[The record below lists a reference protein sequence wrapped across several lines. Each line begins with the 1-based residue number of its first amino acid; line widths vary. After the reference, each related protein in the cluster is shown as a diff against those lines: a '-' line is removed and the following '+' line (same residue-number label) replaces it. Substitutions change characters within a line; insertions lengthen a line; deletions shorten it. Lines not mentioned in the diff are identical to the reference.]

1 MNLEELSKIPIS
13 EIEKYINIIV
23 RKTECIKM
31 QNYEAIILRNEQI
44 IFIDKYPILDII
56 SNDDIIS
63 KLRERKINEIIND
76 II

>member
-1 MNLEELSKIPIS
+1 
-13 EIEKYINIIV
+13 
-23 RKTECIKM
+23 M